1 MADYRSSTVVPT
13 VQSAGP
19 AVLHSSL
26 AGNPHTAAVVLAA
39 GRGLKTAACF
49 EKMLMLA
56 DALQGQAVGTRGAVD
71 MGWIPASREVGL
83 SGLRLAPRLYFALG
97 VSGANFHTIGMYRSK
112 LIVAV
117 NIEENAQIFHIAD
130 YCIYADA
137 ETVLDGL
144 LAALP
149 DRVFQGEGE
158 TEAFILAQLKAY
170 PFRYNPVRKN
180 E

>member
-1 MADYRSSTVVPT
+1 MLCRGRRWAPEGRWIWAGFPPPERLDSAD
-13 VQSAGP
+13 
-19 AVLHSSL
+19 
-26 AGNPHTAAVVLAA
+26 
-39 GRGLKTAACF
+39 
-49 EKMLMLA
+49 
-56 DALQGQAVGTRGAVD
+56 
-71 MGWIPASREVGL
+71 
-83 SGLRLAPRLYFALG
+83 FA
-97 VSGANFHTIGMYRSK
+97 GANFHTIGMYRSK